1 MLAIFTKLK
10 DRVEAFLNE
19 KNILTD
25 CLNKIEE
32 KTGIKKRYLALG
44 AAGVI
49 GAYLLFGYG
58 ASLLCNLIGFVYPAY
73 YSIKAIES
81 PDKEDDTQWLTY
93 WVIYGFFSVGEFF
106 SDIFLH
112 WFPFYYVCKCLFL
125 LWCMAPVSWNGS
137 QILYRYTV
145 RPLFLKHEA
154 RVDEMVGDIS
164 GKAMS
169 AAENVTREVL
179 HTLVRNRTIG
189 PAEPEVK
196 RLPSSAFVCQ
206 NIANKPTFDKSY
218 GFLFFDILQINLSLC
233 AVSSCMCLTAD

>member
-1 MLAIFTKLK
+1 MFTIFAKIR

-19 KNILTD
+19 KNIVTD

-44 AAGVI
+44 AAGVT

-137 QILYRYTV
+137 QVLYRHVV
-145 RPLFLKHEA
+145 RPFFLKHEA
-154 RVDEMVGDIS
+154 RVDEMVNNIG

-169 AAENVTREVL
+169 AAENATREVL
-179 HTLVRNRTIG
+179 QTLVRNRTIG
-189 PAEPEVK
+189 PSEPEVR
-196 RLPSSAFVCQ
+196 RLPSSA
-206 NIANKPTFDKSY
+206 PTEPTVD
-218 GFLFFDILQINLSLC
+218 
-233 AVSSCMCLTAD
+233 

>member
-1 MLAIFTKLK
+1 MFTIFAKIK

-19 KNILTD
+19 KNIVTD

-32 KTGIKKRYLALG
+32 KTGIKKR
-44 AAGVI
+44 AAGVT

-112 WFPFYYVCKCLFL
+112 WFPFYYVCKVGRTRPDAVSVEPTRCGAAALF
-125 LWCMAPVSWNGS
+125 
-137 QILYRYTV
+137 IKYT
-145 RPLFLKHEA
+145 
-154 RVDEMVGDIS
+154 
-164 GKAMS
+164 
-169 AAENVTREVL
+169 AENESISVEKMLFMSKLKPSRPQNAYLSYFLEGDLSAL
-179 HTLVRNRTIG
+179 HLGLTQESGMFR
-189 PAEPEVK
+189 
-196 RLPSSAFVCQ
+196 
-206 NIANKPTFDKSY
+206 KPCK
-218 GFLFFDILQINLSLC
+218 IN
-233 AVSSCMCLTAD
+233 VSSSLKKHVSRLYGSFSPSHCLSCF

>member
-1 MLAIFTKLK
+1 MFTIFAKIK

-19 KNILTD
+19 KNIVTD

-44 AAGVI
+44 AAGVT

-112 WFPFYYVCKCLFL
+112 WFPFYYVCKVGRTRPDAVSESSLLF
-125 LWCMAPVSWNGS
+125 VIGFRSF
-137 QILYRYTV
+137 ILNYTYMHG
-145 RPLFLKHEA
+145 LAL
-154 RVDEMVGDIS
+154 
-164 GKAMS
+164 
-169 AAENVTREVL
+169 VL
-179 HTLVRNRTIG
+179 SIILSVAVLQTLVRNRTIG
-189 PAEPEVK
+189 PAEPGAR
-196 RLPSSAFVCQ
+196 RLPSSAP
-206 NIANKPTFDKSY
+206 AEPTVD
-218 GFLFFDILQINLSLC
+218 
-233 AVSSCMCLTAD
+233 